1 MVAKFETVILG
12 VADKV
17 SERGNAYKLL
27 SFMDEGRPVSAV
39 VSAKYTGAVPSAL
52 EKAVV
57 TVRAEL
63 GRYQKVE
70 VLDIGRID
78 E

>member
-39 VSAKYTGAVPSAL
+39 VSSRFSGSLPSTL

-70 VLDIGRID
+70 VLDVDRIG